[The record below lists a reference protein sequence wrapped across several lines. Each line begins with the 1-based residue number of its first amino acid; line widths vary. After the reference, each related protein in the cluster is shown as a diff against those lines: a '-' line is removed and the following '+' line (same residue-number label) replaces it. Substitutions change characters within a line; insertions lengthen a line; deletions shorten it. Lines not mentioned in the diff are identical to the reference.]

1 MIIILMGVAGSGK
14 TTVGVA
20 MARELGWDFVD
31 SDLLHPAGNI
41 SRMRDGQAL
50 DDIDRAPWLNRIRRL
65 TEGLLEQG
73 RSSIIACSAL
83 KRSYRTAI
91 NPDPKRVRFV
101 YLKGP
106 LAVLQV
112 RLEKRAG
119 HFFNASLLPS
129 QFETLEEPGKS
140 EALIVDANQS
150 VDDIVKAIRHEL
162 NLEAPTV

>member
-1 MIIILMGVAGSGK
+1 MGVAGSGK
-14 TTVGVA
+14 TSVGVA

-41 SRMRDGQAL
+41 SRMRDGHAL

-73 RSSIIACSAL
+73 RPSIIACSAL

-91 NPDPKRVRFV
+91 NPDPDRVRFV

-112 RLEKRAG
+112 RLERRAG
-119 HFFNASLLPS
+119 HFFNPNLLPS
-129 QFETLEEPGKS
+129 QFETLEEPEES
-140 EALIVDANQS
+140 ETLIVNADQP
-150 VDDIVKAIRHEL
+150 VEEIVKAIRHAL
-162 NLEAPTV
+162 NLGTPTV